1 MKALV
6 FESIPVYLRYVLC
19 NNCPPPLPPGYVRH
33 HWLWAMRVGS
43 VELMKTMGLHTPAGG
58 LHTVSLGA
66 KMSVSGDNFCL
77 VCFHGPS
84 FRETEWAV
92 FNIDSISASFSTQ
105 AIPGLSKGKRAE
117 LTESGS
123 GILPTKQVRTCQQ
136 IVNIS
141 LGHTPWD
148 ESDKLDKLA
157 AIYRV
162 SAGHGRP
169 PSIVGTSTQN
179 WLNYACID
187 AQLHPDSYSGD
198 TSTLIRLSKKLNVQ
212 SILLVPAFEMELV
225 TDHFWPQKTR
235 LSGKEPQFTPLVECS
250 LTSKFA
256 RGVSVATNVDH
267 YLFLHDLVKAY
278 LEYLEKHKTPH
289 TLDTGMYNMIYCMY
303 ALYNIQC

>member
-1 MKALV
+1 MC
-6 FESIPVYLRYVLC
+6 I
-19 NNCPPPLPPGYVRH
+19 NCPLPSGYMRH
-33 HWLWAMRVGS
+33 YWLWAMRVGS

-58 LHTVSLGA
+58 LHTVSLRA
-66 KMSVSGDNFCL
+66 KMSVSGDNFYL

-92 FNIDSISASFSTQ
+92 FNIDTISASFSTQ
-105 AIPGLSKGKRAE
+105 AIPGLSKGQLAE

-123 GILPTKQVRTCQQ
+123 GVLPTKQVRTCQQ
-136 IVNIS
+136 IVHLS

-148 ESDKLDKLA
+148 ESEKLDKLA

-162 SAGHGRP
+162 SAGHTRP
-169 PSIVGTSTQN
+169 PSIVGTSAQN

-198 TSTLIRLSKKLNVQ
+198 TSTLIRLSEKLNVQ
-212 SILLVPAFEMELV
+212 FILLVPAFELELV
-225 TDHFWPQKTR
+225 TDHFWPQRTR
-235 LSGKEPQFTPLVECS
+235 LSAKETQFSPLVECS

-256 RGVSVATNVDH
+256 RGVFVATNVDH

-278 LEYLEKHKTPH
+278 LEYLEKHKTPQ
-289 TLDTGMYNMIYCMY
+289 TLDTGMYDVSLHAIYDI
-303 ALYNIQC
+303 LYLMNVRRLASIPTIII